1 MALNCELAASA
12 NEATKLRARGLASLG
27 DLHGDLGL
35 GALEPLEVIN
45 RVVERGGAG
54 VVLLRGEGER
64 AAT

>member
-1 MALNCELAASA
+1 MTFVSKLTACA
-12 NEATKLRARGLASLG
+12 NEATKLRTRGLSSLS

-35 GALEPLEVIN
+35 GALKSLEVIN

-54 VVLLRGEGER
+54 VVLLRSEGER